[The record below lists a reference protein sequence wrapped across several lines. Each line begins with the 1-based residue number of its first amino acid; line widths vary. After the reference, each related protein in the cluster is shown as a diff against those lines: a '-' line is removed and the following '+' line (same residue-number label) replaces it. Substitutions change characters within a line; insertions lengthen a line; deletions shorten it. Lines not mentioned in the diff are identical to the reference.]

1 MFAFLSS
8 GTELRRFRKG
18 VLPKIALVV
27 LLFIPLIYGAL
38 YLWAFWAPTDEMK
51 NLPVALVNEDAGAR
65 SGGKAITAGDDL
77 VDELTSRNDLD
88 WQVTDA
94 ADATAGV
101 ADGDY
106 YFSVTVPSDFSSDA
120 VSVGTDDPKAAM
132 VQVEYNDSNSFLAS
146 TLGKQAMVQLR
157 DTVAEQVSRQTA
169 DTMLVGL
176 NDAGDGIRAAAD
188 GAGTLADGLATADAG
203 AGRLVVGL
211 GDLAA
216 GAGALD
222 AGAIR
227 LADGS
232 GTLADGLDQLADG
245 AGSLSNGAGTLAG
258 GLGQLADGAG
268 TLSTGTSTLAG
279 GLDQLA
285 AGAGTLSTGAT
296 KVADG
301 AGALSAQLGQ
311 AAAGAGQLA
320 TGSHQ
325 LADGAGGISAQTA
338 TLAGGSAE
346 LSDSLAALLA
356 AMQANPEVPASVYLD
371 ALQQAADG
379 AATLDAGAQAAVPQV
394 QGYAASSTAFAGKVD
409 ALSAGLS
416 AGAPKASELA
426 AGAAQLRDGAATLA
440 QKSGAAASGAHDLA
454 NGASTLSNTSGAAAS
469 GASTLA
475 NGAATLAG
483 KSGDA
488 ATGAHTVADGA
499 AQLSAGTGDLVSGT
513 EQLASGGSSL
523 ADGAGK
529 LAAGGRTLADELG
542 EGAEQAPSMSASD
555 IEARADV
562 MAVPVQLDESSQ
574 NAASSFGEGFAPFFI
589 ALATFVGGLITW
601 LILRALPTR
610 ALAASASG
618 LRSVMTGFLPA
629 MAIGLGQVV
638 IMVLVLVYGIGLE
651 PEYWLATSAFIYLVT
666 LAFLALQQMFIIVL
680 GTAAGRVVSL
690 VLLMLQLSS
699 SGGTYPVET
708 TPEFFQV
715 LHPFMP
721 ASYVVSGL
729 RELITGGVDSRL
741 WLSVLV
747 MAGILVGSLAISAWS
762 AGKQRMWSV
771 SRLHPEL
778 AI

>member
-51 NLPVALVNEDAGAR
+51 NLPVALVNEDAGATR
-65 SGGKAITAGDDL
+65 NGERLTAGDDL
-77 VDELTSRNDLD
+77 VTELTDRGDLD
-88 WQVTDA
+88 WQLTDA
-94 ADATAGV
+94 TDATTGV
-101 ADGDY
+101 QDGDY
-106 YFSVTVPSDFSSDA
+106 YFSVTIPDDFSANA
-120 VSVGTDDPKAAM
+120 VSVGGDQPTPAT
-132 VQVEYNDSNSFLAS
+132 VEVEYNDANSFLAS

-169 DTMLVGL
+169 DTMLVGIS
-176 NDAGDGIRAAAD
+176 DASDGIRAAAD
-188 GAGTLADGLATADAG
+188 GANTLADGLATADAG

-211 GDLAA
+211 GDLSS

-232 GTLADGLDQLADG
+232 GTLADGLDQLAAG
-245 AGSLSNGAGTLAG
+245 AGSLSSGAGTLAG
-258 GLGQLADGAG
+258 GLGQLATGAG
-268 TLSTGTSTLAG
+268 TLSSGTSTLAG

-285 AGAGTLSTGAT
+285 TGAGGLSSGAT

-301 AGALSAQLGQ
+301 AGALSTQLG
-311 AAAGAGQLA
+311 AAADGAGQLA

-325 LADGAGGISAQTA
+325 LADGAGQIATQTEQF
-338 TLAGGSAE
+338 AGGSAHVSGSIAE
-346 LSDSLAALLA
+346 LLA
-356 AMQANPEVPASVYLD
+356 AAQANPDVPVSAYLD

-394 QGYAASSTAFAGKVD
+394 QGYAANSTAFAGKVD
-409 ALSAGLS
+409 ALAAGLT
-416 AGAPKASELA
+416 AGAPKAAELA
-426 AGAAQLRDGAATLA
+426 DGAAQLRDGTAALAQKSGDAASGAHELASGAATLA
-440 QKSGAAASGAHDLA
+440 QKSGDAASGATTLA
-454 NGASTLSNTSGAAAS
+454 TGATNLAST
-469 GASTLA
+469 
-475 NGAATLAG
+475 
-483 KSGDA
+483 SGDA
-488 ATGAHTVADGA
+488 ASGAHTVADGA
-499 AQLSAGTGDLVSGT
+499 AQLRAGAGDLADGASKLDDGGT
-513 EQLASGGSSL
+513 TLA
-523 ADGAGK
+523 AGAGK
-529 LAAGGRTLADELG
+529 LADGSRTLADELG
-542 EGAEQAPSMSASD
+542 AGAASAPVMSESD
-555 IEARADV
+555 IESKADV
-562 MAVPVQLDESSQ
+562 IAAPVQLDESSQ

-589 ALATFVGGLITW
+589 ALATFVGGLIMW

-618 LRSVMTGFLPA
+618 LRAVMTGFLPA

-708 TPEFFQV
+708 TPGFFQV